1 MRYVMRGWL
10 CLIAV
15 AIWGA
20 LSPAYAQTGAVTG
33 TVTDVAG
40 AVLPGVLITV
50 TNQATNAER
59 TFVTDERGDYNI
71 PLLPLGTYRIEAAL
85 TGFKTAVAE
94 NIEVNVDDRLRIDL
108 LLQVGE
114 VAERIVVTEAA
125 PLVQSETSSVGI
137 VIDNQNVVGLPLNG
151 RQFEALAQ
159 LVPGSL
165 SAAPDSALGFRG
177 GFNAMGARETANSNM
192 LDGLDN
198 NDPAINNFT
207 LRPILDAIQEFK
219 VLANSYSAEFGRGG
233 GAQVIVS
240 TKSGTNEFHGGA
252 WEFLRNDKLDARDF
266 FNKEDAGAKPPFRRN
281 QFGAMSGGPIVRDRT
296 FYFLAYE
303 GIRRRQQF
311 TSLQPVPPEAF
322 RRGDFSASPTPIR
335 DPENRIGPTFPGNV
349 IPSARIHPIA
359 RAILDRG
366 SFPLPTPGRAA
377 NANNFV
383 AVNPYPHNVDQYN
396 VRFDHHVNGANAL
409 FGRYGITRDALVT
422 PCAANGQTACI
433 PGFAHND
440 VTHAQ
445 SLSIVDTHIFSP
457 KTILEVRA
465 GFNRQ
470 RQSRIPLSSENVDI
484 SSEFGIPASSD
495 PKDFG
500 HPSIVITGV
509 GGIGDRGFQNRAGT
523 TGQIAASVHYTAPS
537 HSIRAGV
544 DLRRIL
550 FFAGSNVRETLRFSG
565 TWTGNGF
572 ADFLL
577 GLPSQT
583 TRDPTDSFRYHIV
596 DSYDWFI
603 QDDYIVSNRLT
614 FNLGLRYE
622 YNTPDVEKR
631 NRLAQLN
638 VVTGRYEIA
647 GQDGAARALYNP
659 DKNNFGPRFGF
670 AFRPH
675 GSGRSVLRG
684 GYGIFYDLAIVGGN
698 LFFVRTGPP
707 FQKPETFD
715 AGIVPAA
722 LTLSDPFPTAR
733 LTASPI
739 FDSPAIDPGFRDA
752 YIQQWNFGYQRELP
766 QNTLIELTYVG
777 NKGTRLVKTVDVNQ
791 AFPVAGLTQPPV
803 QARRPRPEYG
813 AVPVLQS
820 SGSSIYHGLLGRI
833 QHRFSSG
840 VSLLTSYTYGHAI
853 DDSTGGN
860 VAQDARNLKAD
871 RGSSDFDARQRLV
884 VSYIFEL
891 PFGRSKRFG
900 KEWGSVL
907 NTLFGGWE
915 FSGIGTFQSGRPIFV
930 QLSPSNQ
937 NSNTGSTRDR
947 PDIGYVVEENRI
959 VHTDVDPVIQNRV
972 DKTMYLNAAA
982 FTTPSRGSF
991 GNAPRNYFDGPG
1003 TNNFDLMVGKNFS
1016 KEGLKIQFRAEFFNA
1031 FNHPSFNQ
1039 PNRNPDSQSFGT
1051 ITSTLLQNRQIQ
1063 FGLKLTY

>member
-1 MRYVMRGWL
+1 MPGLLRL
-10 CLIAV
+10 FALLIV
-15 AIWGA
+15 LGA
-20 LSPAYAQTGAVTG
+20 LSPVYAQTGAITG
-33 TVTDVAG
+33 TVTDTAN

-50 TNQATNAER
+50 INQDTNAER

-71 PLLPLGTYRIEAAL
+71 PLLPVGTYRMEAAL
-85 TGFKTAVAE
+85 AGFKTGVAE
-94 NIEVNVDDRLRIDL
+94 NIELSVDDRLRINL
-108 LLQVGE
+108 TLQIGE

-137 VIDNQNVVGLPLNG
+137 VIDNQKVVELPLNG
-151 RQFEALAQ
+151 RQFESLAQ

-165 SAAPDSALGFRG
+165 SAAPGSALSFRG
-177 GFNAMGARETANSNM
+177 GFNAAGARETANSNI

-207 LRPILDAIQEFK
+207 LRPIVDAIQEFK

-240 TKSGTNEFHGGA
+240 TKAGTNELHWGV

-266 FNKEDAGAKPPFRRN
+266 FNKKEAGPKPPFRRN
-281 QFGAMSGGPIVRDRT
+281 QFGAVAGGPIVRDRT
-296 FYFLAYE
+296 FFFLAYE

-311 TSLQPVPPEAF
+311 TSLQPVPSEAF
-322 RRGDFSASPTPIR
+322 RRGDFSAAPSPVR
-335 DPENRIGPTFPGNV
+335 DPENRVGPTFPGNI
-349 IPSARIHPIA
+349 IPATRINPIA

-366 SFPLPTPGRAA
+366 SFPLPTPGLPASP
-377 NANNFV
+377 NNFM
-383 AVNPYPHNVDQYN
+383 AINPFPNNVDQYN
-396 VRFDHHVNGANAL
+396 VRFDHRVSAENVV
-409 FGRYGITRDALVT
+409 FGRYGSTRDVLVT
-422 PCAANGQTACI
+422 PCSTNGQTSCI
-433 PGFAHND
+433 PGFSHND
-440 VTHAQ
+440 VTHAH

-470 RQSRIPLSSENVDI
+470 RQSRIALATEGIDI
-484 SSEFGIPASSD
+484 SSELGIPASQE
-495 PKDFG
+495 PRDFG
-500 HPSIVITGV
+500 HPSIVITGF
-509 GGIGDRGFQNRAGT
+509 GAIGDRGYQNRAGT

-537 HSIRAGV
+537 HSIRGGV

-550 FFAGSNVRETLRFSG
+550 FFAGSNARETLRFSG

-596 DSYDWFI
+596 DSYNWFI

-614 FNLGLRYE
+614 LNLGLRYE
-622 YNTPDVEKR
+622 HNTPDVEKR
-631 NRLAQLN
+631 DRLAQLN
-638 VVTGRYEIA
+638 VVTGKYEIA
-647 GQDGAARALYNP
+647 GRDGASRALYNA

-675 GSGRSVLRG
+675 RTGQSVVRG
-684 GYGIFYDLAIVGGN
+684 GYGIFYDLAIVGSN
-698 LFFVRTGPP
+698 LFSTRTGPP

-715 AGIVPAA
+715 AGSVPSA
-722 LTLSDPFPTAR
+722 LTLFDPFPSAR

-739 FDSPAIDPGFRDA
+739 FDSPAVDPGFRDA
-752 YIQQWNFGYQRELP
+752 YIQQWNLGYQRQFPKNIVFE
-766 QNTLIELTYVG
+766 ISYVG
-777 NKGTRLVKTVDVNQ
+777 NKGTRLVKTVDINQ

-803 QARRPRPEYG
+803 QPRRPLPEYG
-813 AVPVLQS
+813 SVPVLQS

-833 QHRFSSG
+833 QHRFSNGLSF
-840 VSLLTSYTYGHAI
+840 LTSYTYGHAI

-871 RGSSDFDARQRLV
+871 RGSADFDARQRLV
-884 VSYIFEL
+884 VSYIYEL
-891 PFGRSKRFG
+891 PFGREKRFG
-900 KEWGSVL
+900 REWGPVL
-907 NTLFGGWE
+907 DAILGGWE
-915 FSGIGTFQSGRPIFV
+915 ISGIGTFQSGRPIFL

-947 PDIGYVVEENRI
+947 PDIAYVVESGRI
-959 VHTDVDPVIQNRV
+959 VQTDVEPVIRNRE
-972 DKTMYLNAAA
+972 DKTIYLDPAA
-982 FTTPSRGSF
+982 FSIPARGSF
-991 GNAPRNYFDGPG
+991 GNVPRNYLDGPG
-1003 TNNFDLMVGKNFS
+1003 TNNWDLMIAKNFR
-1016 KEGLKIQFRAEFFNA
+1016 KEGLDVQFRAEFFNA

-1039 PNRNPDSQSFGT
+1039 PNRNPDNRSFGT

-1063 FGLKLTY
+1063 FGLKITH